1 MLKRKISDYLE
12 SYFTPNR
19 REALLITGARQVGK
33 SYAIR
38 EFGKS
43 HYSSFIEIN
52 LLEDSIARTSI
63 SKASNSKDLLL
74 RITAIASQPLIKGK
88 TLIFFDEVQVVPE
101 IVTAIKFLVEE
112 GSYQY
117 VLSGSLLG
125 IELKRISSMPVGYL
139 TVKEMYPL
147 NLEEFYRA
155 CGISDNIF
163 SVLEGAFKA
172 EREIDSIIHRKLMEL
187 FRLYLIVGGMPAVVQ
202 TYLDTNDIKKVVNKQ
217 REILSMYVE
226 DISQYDINNKL
237 YIKDIFN
244 LIPAELNNP
253 NKRFILKNLNEN
265 TKFSRLE
272 DSFIWIREAGV
283 AIGVYNIEEPKLP
296 LELAKLRNLFKLFSN
311 DVGLLACQY
320 ADGIQLRILNND
332 IDINYGSI
340 YENAVAEELF
350 SHGLKLY
357 YFNSK
362 KQGELDFV
370 IKIDDKLLP
379 IEVKSGKNY
388 LRHNALKNV
397 IENKD
402 YEIEKAYVLYNENIK
417 RVGNIVYLP
426 IYLMMFIKNR
436 EIENLIWKIDLSSL
450 PQ

>member
-74 RITAIASQPLIKGK
+74 RISAIASQPLIKGK

-125 IELKRISSMPVGYL
+125 IGLKGISSMPVGYL

-163 SVLEGAFKA
+163 SVLEEAFKA

-370 IKIDDKLLP
+370 IKLDDKLLP

>member
-63 SKASNSKDLLL
+63 SKASNSRDLLL

-125 IELKRISSMPVGYL
+125 IGLKGISSMPVGYL

-163 SVLEGAFKA
+163 SVLEEAFKA

-202 TYLDTNDIKKVVNKQ
+202 TYLDTNDIKKVLNKQ

-265 TKFSRLE
+265 AKFSRLE

-340 YENAVAEELF
+340 YENAVAEELY

-370 IKIDDKLLP
+370 IKLDDKLLP

>member
-125 IELKRISSMPVGYL
+125 IGLKGISSMPVGYL
-139 TVKEMYPL
+139 TIKEMYPL

-163 SVLEGAFKA
+163 SVLEEAFKA

-202 TYLDTNDIKKVVNKQ
+202 TYLDTNDIKKVLNKQ

-340 YENAVAEELF
+340 YENAVAEELY

-370 IKIDDKLLP
+370 IKLDDKILP

>member
-125 IELKRISSMPVGYL
+125 IGLKGISSMPVGYL

-163 SVLEGAFKA
+163 SVLEEAFKA

-265 TKFSRLE
+265 AKFSRLE

-370 IKIDDKLLP
+370 IKLDDKLLP

>member
-125 IELKRISSMPVGYL
+125 IGLKGISSMPVGYL

-163 SVLEGAFKA
+163 SVLEEAFKA

-272 DSFIWIREAGV
+272 NSFIWIREACV

-340 YENAVAEELF
+340 YENAVAEELY

-370 IKIDDKLLP
+370 IKLDDKLLP

>member
-125 IELKRISSMPVGYL
+125 IGLKGISSMPVGYL

-163 SVLEGAFKA
+163 SVLEEAFKA

-265 TKFSRLE
+265 TKFSRVE

-311 DVGLLACQY
+311 DVGLLSCQY

-340 YENAVAEELF
+340 YENAVAEELY

-370 IKIDDKLLP
+370 IKLDDKILP

>member
-125 IELKRISSMPVGYL
+125 IGLKRISSMPVGYL

-320 ADGIQLRILNND
+320 TDGIQLRILNND

-340 YENAVAEELF
+340 YENAVAEELY

-370 IKIDDKLLP
+370 IKLDDKILP

>member
-125 IELKRISSMPVGYL
+125 IGLKRISSMPVGYL

-163 SVLEGAFKA
+163 SVLEEAFKA

-265 TKFSRLE
+265 AKFSRLE

-332 IDINYGSI
+332 IDINYGSV
-340 YENAVAEELF
+340 YENAVAEELY

>member
-125 IELKRISSMPVGYL
+125 IGLKGISSMPVGYL

-163 SVLEGAFKA
+163 SVLEEAFKA

-265 TKFSRLE
+265 AKFSRLE

-370 IKIDDKLLP
+370 IKLDDKLLP

-402 YEIEKAYVLYNENIK
+402 YDIEKAYVLYNENIK

>member
-125 IELKRISSMPVGYL
+125 IGLKGISSMPVGYL

-163 SVLEGAFKA
+163 SVLEEAFKA

-265 TKFSRLE
+265 AKFSRLE

-370 IKIDDKLLP
+370 IKLDDKLLP

-402 YEIEKAYVLYNENIK
+402 YDIEKAYVLYNENIK

-436 EIENLIWKIDLSSL
+436 EIEKLIWKIDLSSL

>member
-63 SKASNSKDLLL
+63 SKASNSRDLLL

-125 IELKRISSMPVGYL
+125 IGLKGISSMPVGYL

-163 SVLEGAFKA
+163 SVLEEAFKA

-370 IKIDDKLLP
+370 IKLDDKLLP

-402 YEIEKAYVLYNENIK
+402 YDIEKAYVLYNENIK

-436 EIENLIWKIDLSSL
+436 EIEKLIWKIDLSSL

>member
-74 RITAIASQPLIKGK
+74 RITAIAPQPLIKGK

-125 IELKRISSMPVGYL
+125 IGLKGISSMPVGYL

-163 SVLEGAFKA
+163 SVLEEAFKA

-265 TKFSRLE
+265 AKFSRLE

-340 YENAVAEELF
+340 YENAVAEELY

-370 IKIDDKLLP
+370 IKLDDKLLP

-436 EIENLIWKIDLSSL
+436 EIEKLIWKIDLSSL

>member
-125 IELKRISSMPVGYL
+125 IGLKRISSMPVGYL

-163 SVLEGAFKA
+163 SVLEEAFKA

-340 YENAVAEELF
+340 YENAVAEELY

>member
-125 IELKRISSMPVGYL
+125 IGLKGISSMPVGYL

-163 SVLEGAFKA
+163 SVLEEAFKA

-265 TKFSRLE
+265 AKFSRLE

-296 LELAKLRNLFKLFSN
+296 LELAKLRNIFKLFSN

-340 YENAVAEELF
+340 YENAVAEELY

-370 IKIDDKLLP
+370 IKLDDKILP

-402 YEIEKAYVLYNENIK
+402 YDIEKAYVLYNENIK

>member
-74 RITAIASQPLIKGK
+74 RISAIASQPLIKGK

-125 IELKRISSMPVGYL
+125 IGLKGISSMPVGYL

-163 SVLEGAFKA
+163 SVLEEAFKA

-265 TKFSRLE
+265 AKFSRLE

-340 YENAVAEELF
+340 YENAVAEELY

-370 IKIDDKLLP
+370 IKLDDKLLP

>member
-125 IELKRISSMPVGYL
+125 IGLKRISSMPVGYL

-163 SVLEGAFKA
+163 SVLEEAFKA

-237 YIKDIFN
+237 YRKDIFN

-340 YENAVAEELF
+340 YENAVAEELY

-370 IKIDDKLLP
+370 IKLDDKILP

-402 YEIEKAYVLYNENIK
+402 YDIEKAYVLYNENIK

>member
-74 RITAIASQPLIKGK
+74 RISAIASQPLIKGK

-125 IELKRISSMPVGYL
+125 IGLKGISSMPVGYL

-163 SVLEGAFKA
+163 SVLEEAFKA

-265 TKFSRLE
+265 AKFSRLE

-340 YENAVAEELF
+340 YENAVAEELY

-370 IKIDDKLLP
+370 IKLDDKILP

-402 YEIEKAYVLYNENIK
+402 YDIEKAYVLYNENIK

>member
-63 SKASNSKDLLL
+63 SKASNSRDLLL

-125 IELKRISSMPVGYL
+125 IGLKGISSMPVGYL

-163 SVLEGAFKA
+163 SVLEEAFKA

-265 TKFSRLE
+265 AKFSRLE

-340 YENAVAEELF
+340 YENAVAEELY

-370 IKIDDKLLP
+370 IKLDDKLLP

>member
-125 IELKRISSMPVGYL
+125 IGLKRISSMPVGYL

-163 SVLEGAFKA
+163 SVLEEAFKA

-340 YENAVAEELF
+340 YENAVAEELY

-370 IKIDDKLLP
+370 IKLDDKLLP

-402 YEIEKAYVLYNENIK
+402 YDIEKAYVLYNENIK

-436 EIENLIWKIDLSSL
+436 EIEKLIWKIDLSSL
-450 PQ
+450 P

>member
-125 IELKRISSMPVGYL
+125 IGLKGISSMPVGYL

-163 SVLEGAFKA
+163 SVLEEAFKA

-265 TKFSRLE
+265 AKFSRLE

-340 YENAVAEELF
+340 YENAVAEELY

-370 IKIDDKLLP
+370 IKLDDKLLP

-402 YEIEKAYVLYNENIK
+402 YDIEKAYVLYNENIK

>member
-125 IELKRISSMPVGYL
+125 IGLKGVSSMPVGYL

-163 SVLEGAFKA
+163 SVLEEAFKA

-265 TKFSRLE
+265 AKFSRLE

-340 YENAVAEELF
+340 YENAVAEELY

-370 IKIDDKLLP
+370 IKLDDKILP

>member
-125 IELKRISSMPVGYL
+125 IGLKGISSMPVGYL

-163 SVLEGAFKA
+163 SVLEEAFKA

-202 TYLDTNDIKKVVNKQ
+202 TYLDTNDIKKVLNKQ

-320 ADGIQLRILNND
+320 ADSIQLRILNND

-340 YENAVAEELF
+340 YENAVAEELY

-370 IKIDDKLLP
+370 IKLDDKLLP

>member
-125 IELKRISSMPVGYL
+125 IGLKGISSMPVGYL

-163 SVLEGAFKA
+163 SVLEEAFKA

-311 DVGLLACQY
+311 DVGLLSCQY

-340 YENAVAEELF
+340 YENAVAEELY

>member
-125 IELKRISSMPVGYL
+125 IGLKGISSMPVGYL

-163 SVLEGAFKA
+163 SVLEEAFKA

-370 IKIDDKLLP
+370 IKLDDKILP

>member
-74 RITAIASQPLIKGK
+74 RISAIASQPLIKGK

-125 IELKRISSMPVGYL
+125 IGLKGISSMPVGYL

-163 SVLEGAFKA
+163 SVLEEAFKA

-340 YENAVAEELF
+340 YENAVAEELY

-370 IKIDDKLLP
+370 IKLDDKILP

>member
-125 IELKRISSMPVGYL
+125 IGLKGISSMPVGYL

-163 SVLEGAFKA
+163 SVLEEAFKA

-340 YENAVAEELF
+340 YENAVAEELY

-370 IKIDDKLLP
+370 IKLDDKILP

-436 EIENLIWKIDLSSL
+436 EIEKLIWKIDLSSL

>member
-125 IELKRISSMPVGYL
+125 IGLKGISSMPVGYL

-163 SVLEGAFKA
+163 SVLEEAFKA

-265 TKFSRLE
+265 AKFGRLE

-402 YEIEKAYVLYNENIK
+402 YDIEKAYVLYNENIK

-436 EIENLIWKIDLSSL
+436 EIEKLIWKIDLSSL

>member
-125 IELKRISSMPVGYL
+125 IGLKRISSMPVGYL

-320 ADGIQLRILNND
+320 ADSIQLRILNND

-340 YENAVAEELF
+340 YENAVAEELY

-370 IKIDDKLLP
+370 IKLDDKLLP

>member
-125 IELKRISSMPVGYL
+125 IGLKRISSMPVGYL

-163 SVLEGAFKA
+163 SVLEEAFKA

-265 TKFSRLE
+265 AKFSRLE

-340 YENAVAEELF
+340 YENAVAEELY

-370 IKIDDKLLP
+370 IKLDDKLLP

-402 YEIEKAYVLYNENIK
+402 YDIEKAYVLYNENIK

>member
-63 SKASNSKDLLL
+63 SKGSNSKDLRL

-125 IELKRISSMPVGYL
+125 IGLKGISSMPVGYL

-163 SVLEGAFKA
+163 SVLEEAFKA

-265 TKFSRLE
+265 AKFSRLE

-340 YENAVAEELF
+340 YENAVAEELY

-370 IKIDDKLLP
+370 IKLDDKILP